1 MTAFL
6 ARGVAIDAIFA
17 RSDVIALAAMRALAE
32 AGRSVPGDVA
42 VVGFDDSVPGR
53 LATPPLTSV
62 RKDLEVGARTMVD
75 LLFRRMAGEDATGV
89 LAPVRLVVRESSV

>member
-1 MTAFL
+1 
-6 ARGVAIDAIFA
+6 
-17 RSDVIALAAMRALAE
+17 
-32 AGRSVPGDVA
+32 
-42 VVGFDDSVPGR
+42 
-53 LATPPLTSV
+53 V